1 MRITTRQ
8 GAELDSGPIRFAQ
21 GHARHPL
28 DRTALRAK
36 FLDCLAVGGWQSR
49 AEVLYVQLDQLAQVA
64 NVRTLSAVL
73 AP

>member
-36 FLDCLAVGGWQSR
+36 FLDCLVEGGWQSR